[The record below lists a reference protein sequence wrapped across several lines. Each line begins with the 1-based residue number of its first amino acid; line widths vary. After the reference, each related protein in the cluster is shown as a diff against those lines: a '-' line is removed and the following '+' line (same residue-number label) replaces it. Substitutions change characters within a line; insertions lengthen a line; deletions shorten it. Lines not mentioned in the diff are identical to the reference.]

1 MKKMILTKNEHN
13 IAVPVEVE
21 VMGKFKMFDYEF
33 FAHAAPVEE
42 RGQQLSKHIYS
53 VSELTSGIGIMGT
66 RSVTVSY
73 AIELAKEILE
83 NKGKIW
89 FDNHYQASVKKYGT
103 INDFKLVG

>member
-1 MKKMILTKNEHN
+1 
-13 IAVPVEVE
+13 
-21 VMGKFKMFDYEF
+21 
-33 FAHAAPVEE
+33 
-42 RGQQLSKHIYS
+42 
-53 VSELTSGIGIMGT
+53 MGT